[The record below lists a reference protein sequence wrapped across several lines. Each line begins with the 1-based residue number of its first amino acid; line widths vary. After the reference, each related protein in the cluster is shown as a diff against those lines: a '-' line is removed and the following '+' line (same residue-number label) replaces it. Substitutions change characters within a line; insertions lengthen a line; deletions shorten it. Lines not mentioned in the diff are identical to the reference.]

1 MIPDNINNIDD
12 LITNDSFKRWL
23 LNNDPADAAF
33 WNQWL
38 EEHPDKLE
46 LVATAKALIFSI
58 HHIPG
63 LTATE
68 IEQEISIF
76 RQSIADSSEE
86 EVPVTAPA
94 PQIRKRPYLPAWL
107 KAAAVIMLLTGAW
120 YAYRLIAHGSN
131 KDAGT
136 YQKFLAD
143 HLTHGIEYA
152 NNTDSVQQ
160 FVMADGTQV
169 SLEPASRLSISS
181 NCAVGNREVF
191 LTGNAFFTVVK
202 NSSNPFTVYAKD
214 VVTKVLGT
222 SFWVKQNDNTKQ
234 TSVIVKTGRV
244 SVFKPAV
251 SDNVASQELSGVI
264 LTPNQQIIY
273 DAGMDKMKKTLIA
286 DPESFGPVPK
296 GDFSFDGMPAD
307 QVLARLE
314 KVYGISI
321 LFDHEL
327 LSTCSVSAVL
337 EQESFYEKLRIIC
350 RIIHADYQ
358 IVDGNVIVNSKGCK

>member
-23 LNNDPADAAF
+23 LNNDATDAAF

-38 EEHPDKLE
+38 EEHPGKLE
-46 LVATAKALIFSI
+46 LVATAKALILSI
-58 HHIPG
+58 HHLPG
-63 LTATE
+63 LTAAE

-76 RQSIADSSEE
+76 RQSIAYSDQEE
-86 EVPVTAPA
+86 ASV
-94 PQIRKRPYLPAWL
+94 PQIRKWPHLAVWL
-107 KAAAVIMLLTGAW
+107 KAAAAVLLFAGVW
-120 YAYRLIAHGSN
+120 YAYRLIAHGTY
-131 KDAGT
+131 KEADT

-160 FVMADGTQV
+160 FIMTDGTRV

-181 NCAVGNREVF
+181 NYAIGNREVF
-191 LTGNAFFTVVK
+191 LTGDAFFTVVK
-202 NSSNPFTVYAKD
+202 NSSHPFTVYAKD

-222 SFWVKQNDNTKQ
+222 SFWVKQNGSTKQ

-251 SDNVASQELSGVI
+251 SNNAASEELSGVI
-264 LTPNQQIIY
+264 LTPNQQIVY
-273 DAGMDKMKKTLIA
+273 DAGIDKMKKTLIA
-286 DPESFGPVPK
+286 DPESFEPVPE
-296 GDFSFDGMPAD
+296 GDFSFDDIPAD
-307 QVLARLE
+307 QVLKKLE
-314 KVYGISI
+314 KTYGISI

-327 LSTCSVSAVL
+327 LATCSVSAVL